1 MPKPPPPTITRRD
14 VIAPSGPGSALQGA
28 RLLPLDLI
36 DPNPLQARQV
46 FNEAGLAELATSIRE
61 QGVLE
66 PILVRPDSDGRYQ
79 IVAGERRTR
88 AARQAGLDAIPALIR
103 EMDDVAA
110 ALATAAEN
118 DQREDLDVEDRARF
132 YQRLMELTGLSGRE
146 LARHLGKAPNYV
158 NRIVSLLRHPDLLAH
173 VRAGA
178 ITQEAA
184 FAAVADRNRL
194 GERVQTL
201 GESMEVVHDVPLREE
216 GSRVV
221 HDVPLREDGSRTGTE
236 RSSLDPLSP
245 APPFRWRPWQQFATT
260 LERTPPTS
268 VPPDERASLRVQIEA
283 LEGRLA
289 EWKRALAEE
298 G

>member
-14 VIAPSGPGSALQGA
+14 VVAPSGPGTALQGA

-46 FNEAGLAELATSIRE
+46 FNEAGLAELAASIRE
-61 QGVLE
+61 RGVLE
-66 PILVRPDSDGRYQ
+66 PILVRPGSDGRYQ
-79 IVAGERRTR
+79 LVAGERRTR
-88 AARQAGLDAIPALIR
+88 AARLADLDAIPALIR
-103 EMDDVAA
+103 ELDDIAA

-132 YQRLMELTGLSGRE
+132 YQHLMELTSFSGRE

-158 NRIVSLLRHPDLLAH
+158 NRLVSLLRHPDLLAH
-173 VRAGA
+173 LRAGA

-194 GERVQTL
+194 GEQVQPL
-201 GESMEVVHDVPLREE
+201 GGSAEAVHDVPLREE
-216 GSRVV
+216 DSRVV
-221 HDVPLREDGSRTGTE
+221 HDVPLRNGDSRIGTE
-236 RSSLDPLSP
+236 RSSLDPTSP
-245 APPFRWRPWQQFATT
+245 APAFRWRPWQQFATA

-268 VPPDERASLRVQIEA
+268 VPPDERATLRAQIEA
-283 LEGRLA
+283 LETKLA
-289 EWKRALAEE
+289 AWKRALAEE
-298 G
+298 